1 MKKTSCFVCLMVF
14 LAFMSACKGRSGKAV
29 EEKSEEIEFH
39 EIDLSKDFTGSTC
52 DNLLLSD
59 IVEDVEYVQLETTEN
74 GLVECYPRT
83 KYAITPNDIFTL
95 NRFSKKELFRFDRT
109 TGKFISP
116 IGQIGQGPE
125 DMMNPSGIYAEK
137 NNVYV
142 VSSDHIYIYD
152 KDGEHLSTIPIL
164 SSGSTVSA
172 INDERLVYHPRQRPH
187 ISEGVFGKWT
197 SVNVIDFEGNVLSA
211 KVDTLEGITGGIYSL
226 DFNPQRWYYSGQ
238 LNFYNEP
245 DETVYAVTEEGIIP
259 RYHFNLGGNE
269 WPVRA
274 GSMKKED
281 VECISFKAFKETGD
295 YLYIY
300 WNQNQKA
307 YFARFDKNSGK
318 LDVQEQE
325 PFSGSLWQLF
335 AFGPKNDIDGCGS
348 YFGPIDISEDKLG
361 SILFEIN
368 PDNIDRVR
376 EALEKAENVKFP
388 EKRQQLLKM
397 LDERKEDDNPIL
409 VIYKLKK

>member
-172 INDERLVYHPRQRPH
+172 INDERLVYHPRQRAH

-245 DETVYAVTEEGIIP
+245 DETVYAVAEEGIIP

-300 WNQNQKA
+300 WTRTKKRILPVLTRTAENWRYRSKNLSA
-307 YFARFDKNSGK
+307 VVSGNFSPLARKMTSMVAEAISVRLIFLRTNW
-318 LDVQEQE
+318 E
-325 PFSGSLWQLF
+325 
-335 AFGPKNDIDGCGS
+335 AFFLK
-348 YFGPIDISEDKLG
+348 
-361 SILFEIN
+361 SILTTST
-368 PDNIDRVR
+368 VY
-376 EALEKAENVKFP
+376 AKHS
-388 EKRQQLLKM
+388 
-397 LDERKEDDNPIL
+397 RKQRT
-409 VIYKLKK
+409 